1 MLFNKLDNQ
10 FGDTLKGKTID
21 VWGLSFKPQTDDVR
35 GAPSL
40 VLIRSLL
47 QAGCRV
53 QAYDPVAMDQARRL
67 LGKSIHFAND
77 MYQAAND
84 AHALVLVTEWKEFR
98 MPAWD
103 VMRKIMQTPLVLDG
117 RNIYNPQEVSE
128 KGFDYLGI
136 GIRT

>member
-1 MLFNKLDNQ
+1 
-10 FGDTLKGKTID
+10 
-21 VWGLSFKPQTDDVR
+21 
-35 GAPSL
+35 
-40 VLIRSLL
+40 
-47 QAGCRV
+47 
-53 QAYDPVAMDQARRL
+53 MDQARGL
-67 LGKSIHFAND
+67 LGKSILFASD

-103 VMRKIMQTPLVLDG
+103 VLRKIMHTPLVLDG